1 MRFQVRGPAIVSEG
15 PAYMGTQG
23 RPGTAGRGIAGEPA
37 PVLLRPGAG
46 RAVER
51 VVRGLQKGRQRGG
64 QRTVVFFVLF
74 CETYQ

>member
-15 PAYMGTQG
+15 RAYMGTQG

-37 PVLLRPGAG
+37 PVLLRPGVG

-51 VVRGLQKGRQRGG
+51 VVRGLQKGRASKVASGG
-64 QRTVVFFVLF
+64 CFFVLF
-74 CETYQ
+74 CESYQ